1 MYVFLNLS
9 QYNMNKH
16 FTNCLKLTLIF
27 IFSSFV
33 FTNTQAQ
40 TISVEGFENTTFL
53 PSGWTP
59 VSTST
64 ALWSRR
70 TTGTFPTCMPQ
81 GGVGMVRFSS
91 RQQVAGTNQTIAT
104 PAIDYAVRGTNN
116 AYISFWIFRDN
127 GSVNGDSISL
137 YINNSASL
145 SGATHFGTVAR
156 YTKMSVP
163 DTVANNGWAKY
174 TFNVPSTFTGGSF
187 YILIKGVSQNGYNIY
202 LDEMEWNSFPNL
214 CTGKPS
220 AGSISAAPAVICNN
234 GGNSNLSLSGQT
246 TGFAGI
252 SYQWKS
258 APSMSGPFSNVGN
271 NSSSY
276 NTGNINTTQY
286 FKCVVSCSNSGLSD
300 STTIVPVVVK
310 SNPNPTVTVTP
321 TNASFCTG
329 SQGAKLVASGA
340 SSYIWTPINGL
351 SNSNTDTVYA
361 APSATTTYTV
371 RGTDTAGCAA
381 QASAIVTLRQS
392 PIVIINSPDTN
403 MCFNDSVQLTAQT
416 GGGGNTYSWS
426 PAGRAAATIFA
437 KPQTST
443 KYTVTVTNGFGC
455 KGYASKMVN
464 VQQPPKAKFEVN
476 IVNRTY
482 YFTDSSVNAQS
493 VYYDFGDGNSSTNR
507 NPTYTY
513 SFTGPKTI
521 MMVAYNPPCGNDTF
535 YRSFNVSGI
544 QKSSAAQFVVFPNPA
559 KEDINIT
566 IADMNEQ
573 AIEVCDLSGK
583 TLMRV
588 INPNSNNININI
600 AHLSQ
605 GMYFI
610 KLGNEVQLFS
620 KQ

>member
-1 MYVFLNLS
+1 MK
-9 QYNMNKH
+9 KH
-16 FTNCLKLTLIF
+16 FTNCLKLTLLSFLLIVF
-27 IFSSFV
+27 IRP
-33 FTNTQAQ
+33 TQAQ
-40 TISVEGFENTTFL
+40 TISLEGFENTTFL
-53 PSGWTP
+53 PSGWTA

-70 TTGTFPTCMPQ
+70 TTGTFPTCNPL

-104 PAIDYAVRGTNN
+104 PAIDYSVRGNN
-116 AYISFWIFRDN
+116 TAYISFWIFRDN

-137 YINNSASL
+137 YINNSNSL
-145 SGATHFGTVAR
+145 TGATHFGTVAR
-156 YTKMSVP
+156 FTKMSVP
-163 DTVANNGWAKY
+163 DTVAANGWAKY
-174 TFNVPSTFTGGSF
+174 TFNVPSTFTGGTY
-187 YILIKGVSQNGYNIY
+187 YIMIKGISQNGYNMY
-202 LDEMEWNSFPNL
+202 LDEFEWNSFPNQ
-214 CTGKPS
+214 CTGKPN

-258 APSMSGPFSNVGN
+258 APSNSGPFNNVGN
-271 NSSSY
+271 NSNTY
-276 NTGNINTTQY
+276 NTGNINATQFY
-286 FKCVVSCSNSGLSD
+286 KCVVTCSNSGLSD
-300 STTIVPVVVK
+300 STNILPLLVK
-310 SNPNPTVTVTP
+310 PNPNPTVLVTP
-321 TNASFCTG
+321 ANASFCSG

-340 SSYIWTPINGL
+340 STYTWTPITGL
-351 SNSNTDTVYA
+351 SNINTDTVYA
-361 APSATTTYTV
+361 APSASAVYTV
-371 RGTDTAGCAA
+371 RGADTAGCVA
-381 QASAIVTLRQS
+381 QASASVTLRQS
-392 PIVIINSPDTN
+392 PLVIINSPDTN

-437 KPQTST
+437 KPLSST
-443 KYTVTVTNGFGC
+443 TYTVTVTNGFGC

-464 VQQPPKAKFEVN
+464 VQQQPKAKFEVN

-482 YFTDSSVNAQS
+482 YFIDSSVNAQS
-493 VYYDFGDGNSSTNR
+493 VYYDFGDGNSSTNK

-544 QKSSAAQFVVFPNPA
+544 QQSGISNFVVFPNPA
-559 KEDINIT
+559 KEEIT
-566 IADMNEQ
+566 ITLPQSSELALE
-573 AIEVCDLSGK
+573 ICDLSGK
-583 TLMRV
+583 VLMRV
-588 INPNSNNININI
+588 KNDNSTGIIINI
-600 AHLSQ
+600 AQLSP
-605 GMYFI
+605 GLYFV
-610 KLGNEVQLFS
+610 KHGTQVQIFS